1 MEERKDE
8 IDTLLKENSQLDV
21 FLEKL
26 VPSLVDEETFWSR
39 YFYKIGKIK
48 QAEDARAKIVKM
60 AVAGDEEEDL
70 SWEVEEEEEE
80 EKVGEKEMLPK
91 EEEKKDNVREQVT
104 HGEME
109 TQDVKSVASKGIEE
123 RQTVNTSKE
132 ESNGDNNGESNGE
145 EMASKSSDF
154 SVISSRPSVPG
165 DEEEDLGWEAIEEMG
180 ESEDKKGNLA
190 DPGSSSGSGSV
201 AKEEDL
207 RKRLSATT
215 DQEEEELSWDIED
228 E

>member
-1 MEERKDE
+1 
-8 IDTLLKENSQLDV
+8 
-21 FLEKL
+21 
-26 VPSLVDEETFWSR
+26 
-39 YFYKIGKIK
+39 
-48 QAEDARAKIVKM
+48 
-60 AVAGDEEEDL
+60 
-70 SWEVEEEEEE
+70 
-80 EKVGEKEMLPK
+80 MLPK

-123 RQTVNTSKE
+123 RQTVDTSKE
-132 ESNGDNNGESNGE
+132 DSNGDSNGESNGE

-165 DEEEDLGWEAIEEMG
+165 EEEEDLGWEAIEEVG

-207 RKRLSATT
+207 RKG
-215 DQEEEELSWDIED
+215 
-228 E
+228 

>member
-1 MEERKDE
+1 MEGRKDE
-8 IDTLLKENSQLDV
+8 IDALLKENSQLEV

-80 EKVGEKEMLPK
+80 EEKVEEKEMLQK
-91 EEEKKDNVREQVT
+91 EEEKMDNVREQVT

-109 TQDVKSVASKGIEE
+109 VQDVKSGASQGVEE
-123 RQTVNTSKE
+123 NQKVDTSKE
-132 ESNGDNNGESNGE
+132 ESNGDSNGE
-145 EMASKSSDF
+145 EMTSKSSDF

-165 DEEEDLGWEAIEEMG
+165 EEEEDLGWEAIEEVG
-180 ESEDKKGNLA
+180 ESEDKRGGLA
-190 DPGSSSGSGSV
+190 DPGPSSGSGSG

-207 RKRLSATT
+207 RKRLSGTV

>member
-1 MEERKDE
+1 M
-8 IDTLLKENSQLDV
+8 

-80 EKVGEKEMLPK
+80 EKGKVEEKEMVQR
-91 EEEKKDNVREQVT
+91 EEEKNDNVREQDS

-109 TQDVKSVASKGIEE
+109 AQDVKSGASQVVDEKE
-123 RQTVNTSKE
+123 TVETSKE
-132 ESNGDNNGESNGE
+132 ELNGDSNGESNGE
-145 EMASKSSDF
+145 EMTSKSSDF

-165 DEEEDLGWEAIEEMG
+165 EEEEDLGWEAIEEVG
-180 ESEDKKGNLA
+180 ESEDKRTDLT
-190 DPGSSSGSGSV
+190 DPSPSSGSSSGSGSG
-201 AKEEDL
+201 AKADDL
-207 RKRLSATT
+207 RKRLSATV

>member
-1 MEERKDE
+1 ME
-8 IDTLLKENSQLDV
+8 V

-80 EKVGEKEMLPK
+80 EKEKVEEKEMVAV
-91 EEEKKDNVREQVT
+91 EEKKDNVREQDT

-109 TQDVKSVASKGIEE
+109 AQDVKSDASEGVDEKE
-123 RQTVNTSKE
+123 TVETSKE
-132 ESNGDNNGESNGE
+132 ESNGDSNGESNGE

-154 SVISSRPSVPG
+154 SIISSRPSVPG
-165 DEEEDLGWEAIEEMG
+165 EEEEDLGWEAIEEVG
-180 ESEDKKGNLA
+180 ESEDKRPGSA
-190 DPGSSSGSGSV
+190 DPGSSSGSGSG
-201 AKEEDL
+201 AKAEDL
-207 RKRLSATT
+207 RKRLSATV